1 MESII
6 LPITIL
12 TEDLVSVIREAGRL
26 IMTFYRQDVDV
37 SIKSDGSPI
46 TLADKASHE
55 FLVRRLSKYSFS
67 VVSEE
72 SEEEKFSSDYYWL
85 IDPLDGTKD
94 FLARNDEFAINI
106 ALMYQGKPIL
116 GLIFAPALDELYFG
130 SKNGELWFEKSGIRV
145 KKTKTRNKNHNELVM
160 AVSRFHNHE
169 DAETFAKLN
178 NIKES
183 ISIGASIKYGRMAF
197 GEIDLYPRFVGTSE
211 WDTAA
216 GHAILEASGGCVLD
230 LQTGAELLY
239 GKNNRR
245 NGSFLAL
252 SKKLVQQNFQ
262 IPNHANAARY

>member
-6 LPITIL
+6 LPTTIL
-12 TEDLVSVIREAGRL
+12 TEDLVSAIRDAGS
-26 IMTFYRQDVDV
+26 IVMTFYRQDIDIR
-37 SIKSDGSPI
+37 IKSDGSPI

-55 FLVRRLSKYSFS
+55 LLVSRLSKYSYP

-72 SEEEKFSSDYYWL
+72 SEEGKFSSDYYWL

-106 ALMYQGKPIL
+106 ALMYQDKPIL

-130 SKNGELWFEKSGIRV
+130 SKNGELWFEKSGVRV
-145 KKTKTRNKNHNELVM
+145 KKTKNKNHNELVM

-169 DAETFAKLN
+169 DAEDFAKLN

-197 GEIDLYPRFVGTSE
+197 GGVDLYPRFVGTSE

-216 GHAILEASGGCVLD
+216 GQAILEAAGGKIID
-230 LQTGAELLY
+230 LSSMAPMLY
-239 GKNNRR
+239 GKPGRR
-245 NGSFLAL
+245 NGKFIAL
-252 SKKLVQQNFQ
+252 SSSIRNELIF
-262 IPNHANAARY
+262 